1 MSFFLTV
8 FFPRPEQAGLPGY
21 AQRAPEDTNDNAPHA
36 DVPVAQTRGWGFA
49 NGQQQ
54 QQKPYLA
61 PSIQV
66 DAAQQNATQ
75 PNTRRGHHHRHSMSH
90 K

>member
-1 MSFFLTV
+1 MRALPPV

-21 AQRAPEDTNDNAPHA
+21 VQRSAGEDQEDTRPQV

-49 NGQQQ
+49 NA
-54 QQKPYLA
+54 QQKALGLQDSDH
-61 PSIQV
+61 PST
-66 DAAQQNATQ
+66 TQ
-75 PNTRRGHHHRHSMSH
+75 PSTRRGHHHRHSMSH